1 MEELP
6 MNPRAAGCAVHDGG
20 WEEGRSLVPGA
31 PVELPDE
38 CTRRA
43 YYTEPPSSCRK
54 ATCKLSILPSRIR
67 KLHKK
72 VPAPK
77 AEGVGH
83 AERPRHREE
92 AG

>member
-6 MNPRAAGCAVHDGG
+6 MKPRAPGCTVHDDG

-43 YYTEPPSSCRK
+43 YYR
-54 ATCKLSILPSRIR
+54 ATFKL
-67 KLHKK
+67 
-72 VPAPK
+72 
-77 AEGVGH
+77 
-83 AERPRHREE
+83 
-92 AG
+92 